1 LATKIQLRRDVEAQW
16 IANNPTLSSGEV
28 GIATDKNKFKVGN
41 GSDAWNSLE
50 YLDSREAEKLQ
61 VERVIQLS
69 GDVSGSVTFDGSA
82 SVNISTE
89 IQPDSVSLGTD
100 TTGDYVSSI
109 SASGDGLFVT
119 GSGESA
125 SVTIENTGVTS
136 LYGTSN
142 QVDVSSSAGSVTIS
156 LPETIHRNLQGNVT
170 GNSDTASSLQN
181 AKTIALGGDLSGS
194 VSFDGSSSVTINAT
208 VQPDSVSLGTD
219 TTGSYVA
226 QVTGSGNGILV
237 TGSGESASV
246 SIENTGVHSLTGT
259 ANEVNVSASSGSIT
273 VGLPSNVTIQSE
285 LNVLGNLT
293 VSGST
298 TTINTQTLIVEDKNI
313 EIGNVDDPTDIT
325 ANGGGITLKGATDKT
340 FNWIDATD
348 SWTSSEHI
356 DLANGKVVKHNGTEI
371 LSSTEYVGNSATST
385 KLATARSIALS
396 GDVTG
401 SANFDGSSSAG
412 ISATLANSGVSANS
426 YGSASAVGTFTV
438 DSKGRLT
445 AASNTAIAIAQ
456 SAVTNLTTDLGLKA
470 NLASPALSGTP
481 TAPTAAIDTNTTQ
494 VATTAFVLAQ
504 ASGANPL
511 ALGSVAQGTSN
522 RYSRQ
527 DHVHP
532 TTGLGLTSGKLS
544 QFAATTSAELA
555 GVISDETG
563 SGELVFANS
572 PTLTTP
578 NIGVATGTSFNS
590 ITGLSSTNPTMN
602 GAVAVGTGTTVARA
616 DHVHPVDTSRAPLN
630 SPTFTGTLTTPTLS
644 LTTSDTATAATHYM
658 VETGSDG
665 IVRPKTLANVRTEVV
680 TNAAVNSAAATT
692 VGTITSGTWAATD
705 VGLAHGGTNASLTAS
720 NGAVVYSTASA
731 LALTSVGNAGEVLTS
746 NGSGAPTWQ
755 AASGGGGFETAMFLG
770 GM

>member
-41 GSDAWNSLE
+41 GSDAWSSLE

-109 SASGDGLFVT
+109 SASGDGVSVT

-170 GNSDTASSLQN
+170 GNSDTASSFQN
-181 AKTIALGGDLSGS
+181 ARTIALGGDLSGS

-219 TTGSYVA
+219 TTGNYVT

-246 SIENTGVHSLTGT
+246 NIENTGVHSLTGT

-273 VGLPSNVTIQSE
+273 VGLPASVTIQSE

-313 EIGNVDDPTDIT
+313 EIGNVDEPTDIT
-325 ANGGGITLKGATDKT
+325 ANNGGITLKGTTDKT

-356 DLANGKVVKHNGTEI
+356 DLANGKVIKHNGTEI
-371 LSSTEYVGNSATST
+371 LSSTQYTGNSATSSKLNTARVIQLSGDLSGSASFDGSASISINASVQPDSVTLGTDTTGNYVATIAGTSNQVSVSGSGSENAAVTISLPSTINVDTSGNSATAT
-385 KLATARSIALS
+385 KLLTTREISLS

-412 ISATLANSGVSANS
+412 ISATLSNSGVSAS
-426 YGSASAVGTFTV
+426 TYGSATNIPVITV
-438 DSKGRLT
+438 DAKGRITSASVAEVVSLPSQAEQVGKFLTTDGEVASWSFVSASSLSGQVPLSLGGTSANLT
-445 AASNTAIAIAQ
+445 AAN
-456 SAVTNLTTDLGLKA
+456 
-470 NLASPALSGTP
+470 
-481 TAPTAAIDTNTTQ
+481 
-494 VATTAFVLAQ
+494 
-504 ASGANPL
+504 
-511 ALGSVAQGTSN
+511 GS
-522 RYSRQ
+522 
-527 DHVHP
+527 
-532 TTGLGLTSGKLS
+532 
-544 QFAATTSAELA
+544 
-555 GVISDETG
+555 
-563 SGELVFANS
+563 
-572 PTLTTP
+572 
-578 NIGVATGTSFNS
+578 
-590 ITGLSSTNPTMN
+590 
-602 GAVAVGTGTTVARA
+602 
-616 DHVHPVDTSRAPLN
+616 
-630 SPTFTGTLTTPTLS
+630 
-644 LTTSDTATAATHYM
+644 
-658 VETGSDG
+658 
-665 IVRPKTLANVRTEVV
+665 
-680 TNAAVNSAAATT
+680 
-692 VGTITSGTWAATD
+692 
-705 VGLAHGGTNASLTAS
+705 
-720 NGAVVYSTASA
+720 VVYSTESA

-746 NGSGAPTWQ
+746 TGSGAPTWQ
-755 AASGGGGFETAMFLG
+755 AASGGGFETAMFLG